1 MVPAFLCSLYLTF
14 YKMDIS
20 LWQTTSAGPKGVRL
34 RESQLY
40 LSCLSAFF
48 FFHLFSQGPFSTFH
62 IQNDP
67 NIEWTGVKFSS
78 DGKMI
83 LLSASGGVI
92 HLIDA
97 FQGTQL
103 HTFTVSK
110 VKKAII
116 GFLAF
121 ISIIIFFVNNIWN
134 KSYMNCGNE
143 MKMKKWLSQWT
154 QFMPLRKEAW
164 YQTPE
169 IRLLISDIWNQ
180 TSDNRNLT
188 SDVWYQTP
196 EIRRLTTDVW
206 HQMSEIRRL
215 TSDV

>member
-14 YKMDIS
+14 YKTDIS
-20 LWQTTSAGPKGVRL
+20 LWRTTSAGPKGVRL

-121 ISIIIFFVNNIWN
+121 ISIIIFFVNDIWN
-134 KSYMNCGNE
+134 KSCMNCGNE
-143 MKMKKWLSQWT
+143 MKWKWRNDRRSEHNLCNCVKKLEIKIQDFNRVWTRELAIPVRCSTNWPMKPPTLGAGQLVN
-154 QFMPLRKEAW
+154 QFHMW
-164 YQTPE
+164 IE
-169 IRLLISDIWNQ
+169 ILF
-180 TSDNRNLT
+180 
-188 SDVWYQTP
+188 
-196 EIRRLTTDVW
+196 
-206 HQMSEIRRL
+206 
-215 TSDV
+215 

>member
-1 MVPAFLCSLYLTF
+1 M
-14 YKMDIS
+14 
-20 LWQTTSAGPKGVRL
+20 PKHFV
-34 RESQLY
+34 
-40 LSCLSAFF
+40 F

-83 LLSASGGVI
+83 LLSASGGII

-121 ISIIIFFVNNIWN
+121 FSIIIFFVN
-134 KSYMNCGNE
+134 
-143 MKMKKWLSQWT
+143 
-154 QFMPLRKEAW
+154 
-164 YQTPE
+164 
-169 IRLLISDIWNQ
+169 
-180 TSDNRNLT
+180 
-188 SDVWYQTP
+188 DV
-196 EIRRLTTDVW
+196 
-206 HQMSEIRRL
+206 
-215 TSDV
+215 

>member
-1 MVPAFLCSLYLTF
+1 MPEGCV
-14 YKMDIS
+14 
-20 LWQTTSAGPKGVRL
+20 
-34 RESQLY
+34 
-40 LSCLSAFF
+40 

-121 ISIIIFFVNNIWN
+121 VSIIIFFVN
-134 KSYMNCGNE
+134 
-143 MKMKKWLSQWT
+143 
-154 QFMPLRKEAW
+154 
-164 YQTPE
+164 
-169 IRLLISDIWNQ
+169 DI
-180 TSDNRNLT
+180 
-188 SDVWYQTP
+188 
-196 EIRRLTTDVW
+196 
-206 HQMSEIRRL
+206 
-215 TSDV
+215 